1 MSGPQSLTVE
11 TTSDSKNKEVAKNTL
26 AFKHLFKKKM
36 ILRFQWF
43 FFAILFFSIF
53 SLEGFTDEVNRG
65 AHAQSCNNSKTPLHI
80 EIKIKLIWS
89 HPDTFKGR
97 KVLISGTYLGWRGQ
111 IEHPLITRSD
121 WAVEDDTGAIY
132 VTGLPAKGLD
142 PIRNIGYPLEVFGTV
157 HVNPKGVPYIVAEKV
172 VLKKEE

>member
-1 MSGPQSLTVE
+1 M
-11 TTSDSKNKEVAKNTL
+11 
-26 AFKHLFKKKM
+26 
-36 ILRFQWF
+36 
-43 FFAILFFSIF
+43 
-53 SLEGFTDEVNRG
+53 
-65 AHAQSCNNSKTPLHI
+65 
-80 EIKIKLIWS
+80 IWS